1 MLSLLLNYPGVK
13 RYQMAVKLL
22 AVAVLLSA
30 ALPNTLFAQVPNSGL
45 PTPSAQFLRVP
56 HEGLRFLQDLGPGYT
71 LAWRISNRKLV
82 IVECFEKS
90 DARVFEVD
98 ATTQKQSRS
107 TLIGARC
114 WWTGEANKK
123 LPDPR
128 VHLLIDIQDEG
139 LHGINNALG
148 QSIIKQQYASIAVD
162 EKMNYAAFK
171 RNVLQTRGDLD
182 VFDRSGRLL
191 NRALNIDPYAFPIFH
206 NGFIEVG
213 DHLVKMPHGGADRG
227 RTGLLD
233 ANGKQIYPR
242 VLDGCIIGAGHAQCY
257 RTESG
262 KTTYLIIDNSGK
274 VVAQSSDPRKV
285 DIVVKK
291 ITQDWLEQPHQK
303 IDNNEFYIDIERVE
317 LIANADRSHDSPHF
331 SPILWRV
338 DIGKKSMFIGFLQ
351 DHKLIG
357 MNKTELQLLLGDG
370 TPQDINGELCC
381 SYSLSDGI
389 HCGRTG
395 DGISLKIKDDKVCA
409 WAYNR
414 GGQTTGWQT
423 TEPNAAQLLY

>member
-1 MLSLLLNYPGVK
+1 
-13 RYQMAVKLL
+13 
-22 AVAVLLSA
+22 
-30 ALPNTLFAQVPNSGL
+30 LPNTLFAQAPNSGL
-45 PTPSAQFLRVP
+45 PTPSAQFLRAP

-71 LAWRISNRKLV
+71 LALRISNRKLV

-90 DARVFEVD
+90 PARIFEVD
-98 ATTQKQSRS
+98 AKTQKQSRS
-107 TLIGARC
+107 SLIGARC
-114 WWTGEANKK
+114 WWTGAPNKK

-139 LHGINNALG
+139 LHGITNALG

-191 NRALNIDPYAFPIFH
+191 NSALNIDPYAFPIFQD
-206 NGFIEVG
+206 GFIEVG

-227 RTGLLD
+227 RSGLLD

-242 VLDGCIIGAGHAQCY
+242 VLNSCIIGAGHAQCY
-257 RTESG
+257 RTEPG
-262 KTTYLIIDNSGK
+262 KTTYLLIDNSGK
-274 VVAQSSDPRKV
+274 VVAQSSDARSV
-285 DIVVKK
+285 DIVFKK
-291 ITQDWLEQPHQK
+291 ISQAWLDGPHQK
-303 IDNNEFYIDIERVE
+303 IENNEFYIDVERLE

-338 DIGKKSMFIGFLQ
+338 NNGKKGMFIGFLQ

-357 MNKTELQLLLGDG
+357 MKKAELQLLLGDG

-381 SYSLSDGI
+381 SYSLSDGF
-389 HCGRTG
+389 HCGRSG
-395 DGISLKIKDDKVCA
+395 DGIRLKIKDDKVCA
-409 WAYNR
+409 WAHYR
-414 GGQTTGWQT
+414 GGQSTGWQT
-423 TEPNAAQLLY
+423 TEPDAAQIE

>member
-1 MLSLLLNYPGVK
+1 MLSHILNSPGVK
-13 RYQMAVKLL
+13 RYQMTVKLL
-22 AVAVLLSA
+22 VLAVLLSA

-45 PTPSAQFLRVP
+45 PTPSAQFLRAT
-56 HEGLRFLQDLGPGYT
+56 HEGLRFFQDLGPGYT
-71 LAWRISNRKLV
+71 LAQRISNRKLV

-90 DARVFEVD
+90 PARIFEVD
-98 ATTQKQSRS
+98 AKTQKQSRS
-107 TLIGARC
+107 SLIGARC
-114 WWTGEANKK
+114 WWTGAPNKK

-171 RNVLQTRGDLD
+171 RNDLQTRGDLD

-191 NRALNIDPYAFPIFH
+191 NSALNIDPYAFPTFQ

-227 RTGLLD
+227 RSGLLD

-242 VLDGCIIGAGHAQCY
+242 VLDSCIIGPGYAQCY

-262 KTTYLIIDNSGK
+262 KTTYLIIDNSGN

-285 DIVVKK
+285 DIVFKK
-291 ITQDWLEQPHQK
+291 ITQAWLDRPHQK
-303 IDNNEFYIDIERVE
+303 IENTEFYIDVARFE

-338 DIGKKSMFIGFLQ
+338 DSGKKAMFIGFLQ

-357 MNKTELQLLLGDG
+357 MKKTELQLLLGDG
-370 TPQDINGELCC
+370 TPQDIDGELCC
-381 SYSLSDGI
+381 SYSLSDGF
-389 HCGRTG
+389 HCGRNG
-395 DGISLKIKDDKVCA
+395 EGIRLKIKDDKVCA

-414 GGQTTGWQT
+414 GGQTTGWQQ
-423 TEPNAAQLLY
+423 TEPNAAQID